1 MADHDTPYPQYS
13 RAEKIADGLVHG
25 LGLGASL
32 IGIVLFLAYRWDHIT
47 TGQLVALCVYWVG
60 LIAMFTVSGAYHMTP
75 WEHLRTHL
83 RRADHATIFLKIAG
97 TYTPFVVTI
106 GTAFGYVVLAI
117 VWALALFGAI
127 TKLFRWS
134 APGRWNAALY
144 VGLGWISV
152 ALMWSVFETSPA
164 AGWCAA
170 SGGILYTAG
179 ILFFKWESLRF
190 SNAIWH
196 GFVVVASGCFF
207 AAVTLSTG
215 AA

>member
-1 MADHDTPYPQYS
+1 MAANETQYPSYS
-13 RAEKIADGLVHG
+13 RAEIVADGLVHA
-25 LGLGASL
+25 LGLAASL
-32 IGIVLFLAYRWDHIT
+32 IAIGMFLAFRWDHLSS
-47 TGQLVALCVYWVG
+47 GQLAALSIYWLG

-75 WEHLRTHL
+75 WERFRARL

-106 GTAFGYVVLAI
+106 GTGFGYIVLAI

-164 AGWCAA
+164 AGGFAA
-170 SGGILYTAG
+170 AGGILYTAG

-196 GFVVVASGCFF
+196 GFVVAASGCFF
-207 AAVTLSTG
+207 AAVSLAVS
-215 AA
+215 A

>member
-1 MADHDTPYPQYS
+1 MADHNTSYPKYS
-13 RAEKIADGLVHG
+13 RAEILADGLVHA
-25 LGLGASL
+25 LGLAASV
-32 IGIVLFLAYRWDHIT
+32 IGISLFLAYRWDHIS

-75 WEHLRTHL
+75 WERFRAHL

-106 GTAFGYVVLAI
+106 GTAFGYAVLAI
-117 VWALALFGAI
+117 VWALAAFGAI

-152 ALMWSVFETSPA
+152 ALMWSVFETSAA

-170 SGGILYTAG
+170 AGGILYTAG

-196 GFVVVASGCFF
+196 GFVVAASGFFF
-207 AAVTLSTG
+207 AAVSLAVS
-215 AA
+215 A

>member
-1 MADHDTPYPQYS
+1 MATKSTPYPNYS
-13 RAEKIADGLVHG
+13 RAEIFADGLVHA

-32 IGIVLFLAYRWDHIT
+32 IAIALFLAFRWDHIS
-47 TGQLVALCVYWVG
+47 TGQLVALSVYWVG

-75 WEHLRTHL
+75 WERFRAHL

-106 GTAFGYVVLAI
+106 GTAFGYVVLAV
-117 VWALALFGAI
+117 VWALALFGAV
-127 TKLFRWS
+127 TKLFQWS

-152 ALMWSVFETSPA
+152 ALMWSIFETSPA
-164 AGWCAA
+164 AGGLAA
-170 SGGILYTAG
+170 TGGVLYTAG

-196 GFVVVASGCFF
+196 GFVVAASGCFF
-207 AAVTLSTG
+207 AAVSLAVS
-215 AA
+215 A

>member
-1 MADHDTPYPQYS
+1 MATKSTPYPNYS
-13 RAEKIADGLVHG
+13 RAEIFADGLVHA

-32 IGIVLFLAYRWDHIT
+32 IAIALFLAFRWDHIS
-47 TGQLVALCVYWVG
+47 TGQFVALSVYWAG

-75 WEHLRTHL
+75 WERFRAHL

-106 GTAFGYVVLAI
+106 GTAFGYVVLAV
-117 VWALALFGAI
+117 VWALALFGAV
-127 TKLFRWS
+127 TKLFQWS

-152 ALMWSVFETSPA
+152 ALMWPIFETSPA
-164 AGWCAA
+164 AGGLAA
-170 SGGILYTAG
+170 AGGILYTAG

-196 GFVVVASGCFF
+196 GFVVAASGCFF
-207 AAVTLSTG
+207 AAVSLAVS
-215 AA
+215 A